1 MSYLRTFASA
11 CICLSL
17 LFQSAATYAA
27 ESNQVK
33 LLSDHP
39 GSATALTGKQKSEI
53 KSFVKQSKGRKNLV
67 CTGLS
72 LTGQRKS
79 MYRVVRLRA
88 ELVCEFALSLDS
100 SFTTTIE
107 EKTTKTNNR
116 NGRVL
121 IASR

>member
-1 MSYLRTFASA
+1 MSFLRKFASA
-11 CICLSL
+11 SICLGL
-17 LFQSAATYAA
+17 LFQSGAAHAG
-27 ESNQVK
+27 ESIQKV
-33 LLSDHP
+33 LSDHP

-53 KSFVKQSKGRKNLV
+53 KYFVKQSKGRKNLV

-88 ELVCEFALSLDS
+88 ELVCEYALSLDS